1 MPSAKIRKGDEIIVI
16 AGNDKGTRGKV
27 EKVFS
32 SRSELLITGVNIKKK
47 TVRAQPDSGETGG
60 IRDVNRP
67 VHCSNV
73 KIYNPDI
80 QKGDRV
86 FFKADEKGKKIR
98 HYRSN
103 GKPIV

>member
-1 MPSAKIRKGDEIIVI
+1 MSSAKIRKGDEVIVI
-16 AGNDKGTRGKV
+16 TGNDKGTRGKV
-27 EKVFS
+27 EKVFP
-32 SRSELLITGVNIKKK
+32 SRNQLLITGVNIKKK

-67 VHCSNV
+67 VNCSNV

-80 QKGDRV
+80 KKGDRV
-86 FFKADEKGKKIR
+86 FFKVGENGKKTR

-103 GKPIV
+103 GQPIV